1 MDKGVEG
8 PLLHGWTI
16 SVTEPE
22 DHFFLKVLFDRIF
35 LPRQNTLNTFPAN
48 FIPERIMEKIT
59 LGPMPYMSVMPTLLV
74 GANVKGKPNYMTAAW
89 ATVACMAPPMICV
102 AINKMRYTANGIEE
116 NKTFSLNVP
125 SAKQVVETDHCG
137 LISGTQED
145 KSGVFRSFYGKL
157 KTAPLAEECPINI
170 ECRLFKS
177 VDCGSHLLYIGEVVE
192 IHADKACVTGG
203 KPDITKINP
212 IVYAQLTYFDVGK
225 QVDKAFS
232 AGKKFEKK

>member
-1 MDKGVEG
+1 MVT
-8 PLLHGWTI
+8 HHF
-16 SVTEPE
+16 SVKE
-22 DHFFLKVLFDRIF
+22 F
-35 LPRQNTLNTFPAN
+35 FPAKILLN
-48 FIPERIMEKIT
+48 SSPYKLYAGDQTMEKIT

-89 ATVACMAPPMICV
+89 ATVACMAPPMVCV
-102 AINKMRYTANGIEE
+102 AINKVRYTAKGIEE

-125 SAKQVVETDHCG
+125 SAYQVVVTDHCG
-137 LISGTQED
+137 LVSGAQED

-157 KTAPLAEECPINI
+157 ETAPLAEECPVNI

-177 VDCGSHLLYIGEVVE
+177 IDCGSHQLYIGEVME
-192 IHADKACVTGG
+192 IHADKTYVTDG

-212 IVYAQLTYFDVGK
+212 IIYAQAAYFAVGN

-232 AGKKFEKK
+232 AGKKYRKK